1 VNIPAHT
8 GDNYTAI
15 CDSMIFGTKHSVTG
29 TSPEISDVS
38 AAAAARGSNLEGC
51 IPYHLLDN
59 DSWSIRLKGWT
70 APQIVQLLPA
80 MERFIP
86 EFILARGAV

>member
-1 VNIPAHT
+1 
-8 GDNYTAI
+8 
-15 CDSMIFGTKHSVTG
+15 MIFGIKHSVTG

-38 AAAAARGSNLEGC
+38 VAAAARGSNLDGC

-59 DSWSIRLKGWT
+59 DSRSTRLKGWT
-70 APQIVQLLPA
+70 ACRIAQLLPA

-86 EFILARGAV
+86 EFILARGAM

>member
-1 VNIPAHT
+1 
-8 GDNYTAI
+8 
-15 CDSMIFGTKHSVTG
+15 M
-29 TSPEISDVS
+29 
-38 AAAAARGSNLEGC
+38 
-51 IPYHLLDN
+51 
-59 DSWSIRLKGWT
+59 LKGWT